1 MDSKTL
7 KKYDDWVTKHFEEI
21 VEKYSRKTIII
32 YNDEILFV
40 ADTSKEAYQYVKE
53 HFPGEKPLVFTV
65 PDKED
70 FVCLL

>member
-53 HFPGEKPLVFTV
+53 HFPGEAKSVKTT
-65 PDKED
+65 KEKS
-70 FVCLL
+70 